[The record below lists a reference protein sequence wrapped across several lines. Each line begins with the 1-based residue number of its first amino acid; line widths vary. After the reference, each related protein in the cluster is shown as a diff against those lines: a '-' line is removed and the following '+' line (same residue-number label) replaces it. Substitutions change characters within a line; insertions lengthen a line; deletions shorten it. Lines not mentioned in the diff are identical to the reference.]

1 VSATPAEP
9 AGLASVRV
17 RAGEIADL
25 HGIGGLLLWDQNTM
39 MPRGAAG
46 ARADQ
51 FGALERLL
59 HDKVTDPELSRLL
72 EGLEPWAASEDPDS
86 DDVRLLARLRR
97 DHHKA
102 VRVPTSLAA
111 ELSTAGAL
119 AQEAWHNARDAAD
132 WELFRPSLEHVLE
145 LSQRYVSC
153 FDGSGDFA
161 HPYDVL
167 LDDYEPGLKTAELKT
182 LFAGLSAELVPLVA
196 ATAGPHRPGGVF
208 PGSHPQAAQSVLM
221 HEILTK
227 LGFESEHWR
236 LDASVHPFAR
246 SMAHTDVRL
255 TTRWEEDDLGM
266 AFYSCLHEFGHGLYE
281 AQMGARLYRTTLAD
295 ASGLGMHESQ
305 SRMWE
310 NLVGRSRAFCE
321 WVLPRLRA
329 QLGGPFEMLGSE
341 DLYRAVNRVQPSLIR
356 IEADETTYNLHIA
369 LRFELELALVE
380 GRLSAAELP
389 DAWDEA
395 VGRLLGLEVPGVN
408 EGVLQDIHWGAGM
421 FGYFPTYTLGNLM
434 AAQLWEALCRDVPA
448 IEEDI
453 AAGRFAP
460 LREWLGEH
468 IHRHGRKFDSSELLL
483 RATGEEL
490 RVEPWIGYLERK
502 LLDTGLMSAPVRGRA
517 AG

>member
-1 VSATPAEP
+1 VSAAPG
-9 AGLASVRV
+9 GLAAVRL

-25 HGIGGLLLWDQNTM
+25 QGIAGLLLWDQNTM
-39 MPRGAAG
+39 MPRGGAS

-51 FGALERLL
+51 FGALERLV
-59 HDKVTDPELSRLL
+59 HDRLTDPELARLL
-72 EGLEPWAASEDPDS
+72 DGLESWAASADPAS

-102 VRVPTSLAA
+102 VRVPTALAA
-111 ELSTAGAL
+111 ELTTAGAL
-119 AQEAWHNARDAAD
+119 AQEAWHNARDAVD
-132 WELFRPSLEHVLE
+132 FERFRPALERVLE
-145 LSQRYVSC
+145 LSHQYVSC
-153 FDGSGDFA
+153 FDGSGEFT

-167 LDDYEPGLKTAELKT
+167 LDDYEPGLTTAELRT
-182 LFAGLSAELVPLVA
+182 LFTQMSAELVPLVA
-196 ATAGPHRPGGVF
+196 ATAGPSREGGVF
-208 PGSHPQAAQSVLM
+208 PGTYSESAQQGLM
-221 HEILTK
+221 MDILTAV
-227 LGFESEHWR
+227 GFEADHWR
-236 LDASVHPFAR
+236 LDESVHPFAR
-246 SMAHTDVRL
+246 SMAYTDVRL
-255 TTRWEEDDLGM
+255 TTRWEEADLGM

-281 AQMGARLYRTTLAD
+281 AQMAPSLYRTTLAD
-295 ASGLGMHESQ
+295 AAGLGVHESQ
-305 SRMWE
+305 SRLWE
-310 NLVGRSRAFCE
+310 NLVGRSRPFCE

-329 QLGGPFEMLGSE
+329 HLGGPFATLDVD

-389 DAWDEA
+389 DAWAEA
-395 VGRLLGLEVPGVN
+395 VERLLGLEVPGVI

-434 AAQLWEALCRDVPA
+434 AAQLWEALARDLPA

-453 AAGRFAP
+453 AAGRFGP

-468 IHRHGRKFDSSELLL
+468 IHRHGRKFDSRELLR

-490 RVEPWIGYLERK
+490 RVEPWVGYLEAK
-502 LLDTGLMSAPVRGRA
+502 LVDAGLMSAPVPRHS